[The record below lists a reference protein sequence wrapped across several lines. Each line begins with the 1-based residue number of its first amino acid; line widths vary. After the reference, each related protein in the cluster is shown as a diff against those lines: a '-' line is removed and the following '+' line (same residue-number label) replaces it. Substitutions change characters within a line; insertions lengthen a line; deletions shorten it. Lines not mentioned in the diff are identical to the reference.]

1 MIPIL
6 QIKPNHN
13 SIKTERGY
21 VIMDEVLAFLKE
33 NPTFYFATV
42 EGNLPRVRPFGF
54 VMKYEGKLY
63 FTMGDHKKVY
73 KQLLANPNV
82 EICTTNKDDA
92 WIRIRGKA
100 VFDTREEVAKKV
112 FETMPDLEKIYNEE
126 TGFKL
131 AACYLKDAE
140 AEIMDTNGG
149 FKKIT
154 L

>member
-1 MIPIL
+1 
-6 QIKPNHN
+6 
-13 SIKTERGY
+13 
-21 VIMDEVLAFLKE
+21 MDEVLAFLKE

-42 EGNLPRVRPFGF
+42 EGNLPKVRPFGF
-54 VMKYEGKLY
+54 VMEYEGKLY

-112 FETMPDLEKIYNEE
+112 FETMPELKKIYNEE